1 MSNVPGAAVVVAESL
16 DSGNAARSYI
26 DWPAIIAGA
35 VFASAIS
42 FVLFA
47 FGSAVGLGIL
57 SPYRGEGA
65 PALTAVL
72 LSAVWV
78 IFVAVGSFMSG
89 AYLTGRLRRRFY
101 DANEDESTR
110 RDGAH
115 GLLVWA
121 LAVLIGI
128 VMAAGMTAT
137 LARSGAA
144 AAGAAASAAGQAA
157 DGNFDMITDRL
168 FRAGPDA
175 AATDTTT
182 TTTATSAATPAAGP
196 SRGETRGE
204 VDRIL
209 SGGVVRGD
217 ISTEDRGY
225 IARLVSRETGLPPA
239 EAEQRVNA
247 TLDSAIAEAKRVA
260 DIARKT
266 GVMIAFLVA
275 ATLMVSAVGA
285 YWAAARGGD
294 HRDNNTDLG
303 VFR

>member
-1 MSNVPGAAVVVAESL
+1 MSNAPGAAVVVAESF

-144 AAGAAASAAGQAA
+144 AAGAAASAAGQA
-157 DGNFDMITDRL
+157 DGDFDLVTDRL
-168 FRAGPDA
+168 FRAAPDA
-175 AATDTTT
+175 AASTPAS
-182 TTTATSAATPAAGP
+182 TTATGATETGP
-196 SRGETRGE
+196 TRGETRGE

-209 SGGVVRGD
+209 SGGIVRGE

-225 IARLVSRETGLPPA
+225 IARLVARETGLAPA

-247 TLDSAIAEAKRVA
+247 TLDSAIAEAKRIA

-266 GVMIAFLVA
+266 GVMVAFLVA

-303 VFR
+303 IFR

>member
-1 MSNVPGAAVVVAESL
+1 MSNAPGAAIVVAESF

-65 PALTAVL
+65 PALAAVL

-101 DANEDESTR
+101 DANEEESTR

-128 VMAAGMTAT
+128 VMATGMTAT

-144 AAGAAASAAGQAA
+144 AAGAAASAAGQA
-157 DGNFDMITDRL
+157 DGDFDLVTDRL
-168 FRAGPDA
+168 FRAAPDA
-175 AATDTTT
+175 AASTPAS
-182 TTTATSAATPAAGP
+182 TTATGATEAGP
-196 SRGETRGE
+196 TRGETRGE

-209 SGGVVRGD
+209 SGGMVRGE

-225 IARLVSRETGLPPA
+225 IARLVSRETGLAPA

-247 TLDSAIAEAKRVA
+247 TLDSAIAEAKRIA

-266 GVMIAFLVA
+266 GVMVAFLVA

-303 VFR
+303 IFR

>member
-1 MSNVPGAAVVVAESL
+1 MSNAPGAAVVVAESF

-65 PALTAVL
+65 PALAAVL

-128 VMAAGMTAT
+128 VMAAGMTAS

-144 AAGAAASAAGQAA
+144 AAGAAASAAAQ
-157 DGNFDMITDRL
+157 DGDFDLVTDRL
-168 FRAGPDA
+168 FRAAPDA
-175 AATDTTT
+175 AASATA
-182 TTTATSAATPAAGP
+182 TTTATGTTEAG
-196 SRGETRGE
+196 STRGETRGE

-209 SGGVVRGD
+209 SGGIVRGE
-217 ISTEDRGY
+217 ISTDDRGY
-225 IARLVSRETGLPPA
+225 IARLVSRETGLAPA

-247 TLDSAIAEAKRVA
+247 TLDSAIAEAKRIA

-266 GVMIAFLVA
+266 GVMVAFLVA

-303 VFR
+303 IFR

>member
-1 MSNVPGAAVVVAESL
+1 MSNTSGAIIVAEPGE
-16 DSGNAARSYI
+16 SGHGSGSYI

-35 VFASAIS
+35 VLATAIS

-57 SPYRGEGA
+57 SPYQGEGA

-78 IFVAVGSFMSG
+78 IFVAVSSFMSG
-89 AYLTGRLRRRFY
+89 AYLTGRLRRRFH
-101 DANEDESTR
+101 DANEAESTR
-110 RDGAH
+110 RDGTH

-128 VMAAGMTAT
+128 VLATGFVST
-137 LARSGAA
+137 LARGGAA
-144 AAGAAASAAGQAA
+144 AVGAAASVAGDEA
-157 DGNFDMITDRL
+157 GNFDLVTDRL
-168 FRAGPDA
+168 FRAGPEG
-175 AATDTTT
+175 
-182 TTTATSAATPAAGP
+182 ATPDATAGGP
-196 SRGETRGE
+196 TRGETRGE

-209 SGGVVRGD
+209 SGGVARGE
-217 ISTEDRGY
+217 IGTEDRGY
-225 IARLVSRETGLPPA
+225 IARLVARETGLPPA

-247 TLDSAIAEAKRVA
+247 TLDAAIADAKRLA

-266 GVMIAFLVA
+266 GVMVAFLFA

-303 VFR
+303 PLFA